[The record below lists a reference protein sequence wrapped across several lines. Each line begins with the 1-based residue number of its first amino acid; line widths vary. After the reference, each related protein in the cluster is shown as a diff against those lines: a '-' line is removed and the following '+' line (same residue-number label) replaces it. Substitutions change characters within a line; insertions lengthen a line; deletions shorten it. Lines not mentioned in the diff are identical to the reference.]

1 MSFPCNVALI
11 LPEKVKLRPEDDV
24 SRVLREV
31 NSLSRVSHQYIVRY
45 YSCWLEDVGLPD
57 GPFGDD
63 GSTMHSSVN
72 SSNVNSSNVSSE
84 SDIFAVKFDDFDDKS
99 VSRPDHSRSASFPR
113 IRFADDDDDDEEEE
127 ESEESDSSDDESSA
141 SDSSNSGWESEHTVA
156 DHSTSKKKSQ
166 SRGIAISKPSTKPSA
181 SFTGTTTDDGSV
193 QRILYI
199 QMEFVE
205 KQTLREAITGGLSE
219 DECWRLLVQ
228 ILQALAHMSSLGIVH
243 RDLKPSNILLDAN
256 GNVKIADF
264 GLSVSGSAPVSADI

>member
-1 MSFPCNVALI
+1 M
-11 LPEKVKLRPEDDV
+11 
-24 SRVLREV
+24 LREV

-57 GPFGDD
+57 TPLGDD
-63 GSTMHSSVN
+63 GTSTLHSSVN
-72 SSNVNSSNVSSE
+72 SSAVNSSNVSSE

-99 VSRPDHSRSASFPR
+99 TSRLDQSRSASFPR
-113 IRFADDDDDDEEEE
+113 IRFADDSDEDDND
-127 ESEESDSSDDESSA
+127 SEDDESSDDDESE
-141 SDSSNSGWESEHTVA
+141 SDSDSGWESEHTIA
-156 DHSTSKKKSQ
+156 DPSASKPTKSQ
-166 SRGIAISKPSTKPSA
+166 SQAIAISKPSTKPSA
-181 SFTGTTTDDGSV
+181 SITGATTDDDSV

-205 KQTLREAITGGLSE
+205 KQTLREAITAGIVE
-219 DECWRLLVQ
+219 EECWRLLVQ

-264 GLSVSGSAPVSADI
+264 GLSVSASNRGNADSADNRPASR